1 MDFNLASYID
11 HTVLSQTTTASDVD
25 KLCVEASIAR
35 FAAVCVPPRFVVG
48 AKKLLRASNVKV
60 ATVIGFPMGYNT
72 TSIKVRE
79 IQEAIDSGA
88 DEVDMVIDLC
98 ALKSGDWQHLKNEI
112 EACCKPVYN
121 SQKTI
126 KVIVESGIL
135 TDTELID
142 CCKLYGNYEIGF
154 MKTSTG
160 FANTGASIHAVSLMR
175 KHLPER
181 VRIKASGGIRTCEF
195 ALDLIKAGANRI
207 GTSAGMQIMK
217 EYSQLKSS

>member
-1 MDFNLASYID
+1 MELNLASYID
-11 HTVLSQTTTASDVD
+11 HTVLSQTTTASDID
-25 KLCVEASIAR
+25 KLCVEASVAR

-48 AKKLLRASNVKV
+48 AKKLLRTSNVKL

-79 IQEAIDSGA
+79 IEESLDSGA
-88 DEVDMVIDLC
+88 DEADMVIDLC
-98 ALKSGDWQHLKNEI
+98 ALKSGDWQHLENEI
-112 EACCKPVYN
+112 EACCKAVYN
-121 SQKTI
+121 SRKII

-135 TDTELID
+135 TDAELID
-142 CCKLYGNYEIGF
+142 CCKLYSNYNIGF

-160 FANTGASIHAVSLMR
+160 FANAGASVHAVSLMR
-175 KHLPER
+175 QHLPER
-181 VRIKASGGIRTCEF
+181 IRIKASGGIRTCEF

-217 EYSQLKSS
+217 EYNQLES